1 MMDSKK
7 PGPLDRVV
15 VSLAA
20 MSLLTYLA
28 VSEGVHNHILFLIES
43 ARKILSM
50 AG

>member
-1 MMDSKK
+1 MENMKS
-7 PGPLDRVV
+7 GILDYVV

-20 MSLLTYLA
+20 ISLLTYLA

-43 ARKILSM
+43 VRKILSM